1 MKFRKQSNVSA
12 PSMPMYPNP
21 PQFGS
26 RSDMPA
32 YKPMERRSGSD
43 MPTESEQRQEQ
54 QKARELKYPGTSEA
68 YSKSLYRPGGNP
80 PRSGGGSTLD
90 RPARDYQ

>member
-1 MKFRKQSNVSA
+1 MAFKKKSKDKGKAAST
-12 PSMPMYPNP
+12 PTPMYPNP

-32 YKPMERRSGSD
+32 YKPMERRSGSN
-43 MPTESEQRQEQ
+43 MPTDAEQREEF
-54 QKARELKYPGTSEA
+54 KARKIKEFS
-68 YSKSLYRPGGNP
+68 GGNKEKTP
-80 PRSGGGSTLD
+80 DKLPGGSTLS